1 MNRLRF
7 SIHND
12 SEAVTIELGGS
23 LTGADVETVYQAW
36 QREAWTE
43 TFKPVILDI
52 TSVTEAD
59 KYGRALLVMIY
70 RFGGEIVANSPE
82 SSAIAL
88 PLFAEPIKA
97 ASTVGWLG
105 RLMQFF
111 LKGRH
116 TETAFPPQAEVLR
129 STFIRDRFTPAF

>member
-1 MNRLRF
+1 M
-7 SIHND
+7 
-12 SEAVTIELGGS
+12 
-23 LTGADVETVYQAW
+23 
-36 QREAWTE
+36 AWTE

-52 TSVTEAD
+52 TSVTEPD

-70 RFGGEIVANSPE
+70 RFGGEIIANSPE
-82 SSAIAL
+82 SSALAL

-97 ASTVGWLG
+97 ASRVGCLG

-116 TETAFPPQAEVLR
+116 TETAFPPQGEVLR